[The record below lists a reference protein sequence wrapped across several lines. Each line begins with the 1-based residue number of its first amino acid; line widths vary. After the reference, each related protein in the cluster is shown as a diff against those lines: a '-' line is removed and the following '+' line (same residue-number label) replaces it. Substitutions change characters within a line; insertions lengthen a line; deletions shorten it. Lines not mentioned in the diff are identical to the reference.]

1 MPDLFNLD
9 SVCAHYGKRM
19 VLDNISLTIT
29 KESLIT
35 IIGPN
40 GSGKSTLLSILCGI
54 KAPSSGTILF
64 NGHALSSYPSRELAA
79 LRSPAFL
86 HKGELP
92 DFTVAEYVG
101 QRRFSHQPLF
111 SSRGSD
117 DDAEVL
123 RALEFTG
130 TAPLAAQSIRNLSSG
145 EFQLVSIAGA
155 VAQSKD
161 LVLLDEPTS
170 HLDLSHTGDI
180 ERLLKKLHANGSTII
195 TVLHDINSALAI
207 SQIIIAL
214 DKGKIV
220 FHGSPEEFV
229 EQKVA
234 DRIYGIHSVRATHP
248 SRKTPYL
255 FFGET
260 VER

>member
-9 SVCAHYGKRM
+9 SVCAHYGRRM
-19 VLDNISLTIT
+19 VLDTISLTI
-29 KESLIT
+29 KKGSLIT

-40 GSGKSTLLSILCGI
+40 GSGKSTLLSVLCGS

-64 NGHALSSYPSRELAA
+64 NGKELSSYSSRELAS

-111 SSRGSD
+111 SSPGSD
-117 DDAEVL
+117 DDREVFH
-123 RALEFTG
+123 ALEFTG
-130 TAPLAAQSIRNLSSG
+130 TTSLAAQSIKNLSSG

-155 VAQSKD
+155 VAQSKE
-161 LVLLDEPTS
+161 LILLDEPTS

-180 ERLLKKLHANGSTII
+180 EQLLKKLHAKGSTII

-214 DKGKIV
+214 DKGTIV

-229 EQKVA
+229 EQKIA
-234 DRIYGIHSVRATHP
+234 DRIYGINSVRATHP

-255 FFGET
+255 FFGDST
-260 VER
+260 R